1 MDVCVLSNHKVLSQ
15 IQILFVCGGL
25 INNTQKGYL
34 KNTTTLE
41 IMELAQKKGFLVHH
55 EYDDLVG
62 SFYSSSTSSSV
73 SGISS
78 GSSLES
84 DSFEEVTSPA
94 SSSPSSSVDDQLVV
108 VADPLSDM
116 SSLFQQLPIK
126 RGLSKFY
133 QGKSQSFTSLT
144 NVRSLEDL
152 VKPEN
157 PHNKRLKS
165 YKSYAGGLAESHSTR
180 VVSKGGMMHST
191 SSRGSCSSL
200 GRGSVTNFMGSNSR
214 PSIPSHRSTSTN
226 TIPNQTVLFA

>member
-1 MDVCVLSNHKVLSQ
+1 
-15 IQILFVCGGL
+15 
-25 INNTQKGYL
+25 
-34 KNTTTLE
+34 
-41 IMELAQKKGFLVHH
+41 MEAPKKGPVH

-62 SFYSSSTSSSV
+62 SFSSSTSSSSV

-84 DSFEEVTSPA
+84 DSFEEVTSP
-94 SSSPSSSVDDQLVV
+94 PSSSSSTDDQLVV

-133 QGKSQSFTSLT
+133 QGKSQSFTLLT

-152 VKPEN
+152 AKPEN
-157 PHNKRLKS
+157 PYNKRLKS
-165 YKSYAGGLAESHSTR
+165 CKSYGGGLDEKNRAKCNPFAMSR
-180 VVSKGGMMHST
+180 GVSKRGIMHST

-200 GRGSVTNFMGSNSR
+200 SARRGSVNFIDSR
-214 PSIPSHRSTSTN
+214 PPIPPHRSTGTN